1 MSARSWRDPWWVP
14 APLEVGDR
22 VPRHIAL
29 VVDPANGGVHPQV
42 AAGVKRAGQLLQD
55 AGYHVEEVQPPGI
68 EDAAQ
73 VWRVICIGEL
83 LTQLEPAVKGICG
96 ARLRRAFEYY
106 HAALPAFGYEAYS
119 NAFAQRRKILRDWLG
134 FFERY
139 DLIVAPVGTEPPLP
153 SDADIASEAQTL
165 ACIESFR
172 MTVAVNA
179 LSLPAAVVPV
189 GVAEGL
195 PQVVQI
201 IGPPF
206 AEMRCLAVAEAI
218 EAQVQP
224 LTPIDPGSTV

>member
-1 MSARSWRDPWWVP
+1 
-14 APLEVGDR
+14 
-22 VPRHIAL
+22 
-29 VVDPANGGVHPQV
+29 
-42 AAGVKRAGQLLQD
+42 
-55 AGYHVEEVQPPGI
+55 
-68 EDAAQ
+68 
-73 VWRVICIGEL
+73 
-83 LTQLEPAVKGICG
+83 
-96 ARLRRAFEYY
+96 
-106 HAALPAFGYEAYS
+106 LPVFGYEAYS
-119 NAFAQRRKILRDWLG
+119 TAFAQRRKILRDWLG

-153 SDADIASEAQTL
+153 SDADIASEAGTL

-179 LSLPAAVVPV
+179 LGLPAAVVPV
-189 GVAEGL
+189 GVTEGL

-224 LTPIDPGSTV
+224 LTPIDPRPAT